1 MKGLY
6 GKTIIK
12 KKKKGTGKK
21 RTLLDKE
28 GGLQR
33 KPQGIKW

>member
-1 MKGLY
+1 MGKQLY
-6 GKTIIK
+6 K
-12 KKKKGTGKK
+12 KKETGKK

>member
-6 GKTIIK
+6 GKTII
-12 KKKKGTGKK
+12 KKKGTGKK

>member
-6 GKTIIK
+6 GKTIIY
-12 KKKKGTGKK
+12 KKKGTGKK